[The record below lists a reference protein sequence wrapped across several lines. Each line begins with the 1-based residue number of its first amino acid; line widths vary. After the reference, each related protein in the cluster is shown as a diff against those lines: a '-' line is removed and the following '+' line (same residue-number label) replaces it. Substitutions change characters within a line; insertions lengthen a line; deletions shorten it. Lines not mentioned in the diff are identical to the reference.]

1 MNFKQSPFA
10 ILTTLLLSSPLYAQ
24 SYNPSEP
31 EWVIDNTL
39 NAEGIA
45 TATTADRIDLAEQ
58 HPSVTLSKVIV
69 SGALKENLEIAES
82 AATIAHFDAQNIER
96 LNATNLAQ
104 LLTYEPGV
112 TVDLNKSGGISDI
125 RIRGIGKDRVLI
137 SVDGAPLPMTY
148 RFGSYLSTSRDYFDI
163 DAMKSV
169 DIIKGPMSTLYGGSA
184 LAGGIFMQTKDPS
197 DFLRADNKFGGEVK
211 AGYRSATRET
221 LLSGTVAGR
230 FNDKLSAFARLTYTH
245 PHEERNHA
253 GKASSEKLLGPNRTH
268 PNKSKADNYNFL
280 TKWVFEPSE
289 QQRFTISYEDYR
301 ETQHNDPL
309 AQFNYT
315 SEYQITYLNLHTK
328 EIQKRKQLTFRHD
341 FEIENRL
348 FDRGFWNIYYQNSKA
363 KQDHNETRFISANK
377 YSPISKTTY
386 RTRYSDFN
394 NKTYGLGI
402 EFTKGIAQSDA
413 VFHNLTYGMNY
424 RHNRVTTERDG
435 NTINIATGMRDEN
448 ETFPNKSFPDS
459 TIKELGIFLQD
470 RISLYEGQ
478 FEVIAGIRY
487 DNYKLSPKLGGI
499 YQDANPS
506 GDQPVS
512 VSKSQFS
519 KRVAFLWHPSEENT
533 LFFNYSEGFRAP
545 TFSAINVGFGNP
557 AHRYIS
563 KSNPN
568 LRPESSH
575 SYELGW
581 NYIDEHQSLSITGFY
596 VDYKNFIEE
605 RQEVAPDPV
614 TGYRVFQ
621 AINLDKSKVY
631 GLELKAHI
639 DLFSTQNGNGIISLN
654 GSLAYAKGKE
664 RGSNNPINN
673 IEPLTATIGVDYQ
686 YLDNL
691 YLGARLKAVQGK
703 KAKDINLGEPS
714 PYDLPQNPP
723 QPTAGYATVD
733 LIAEYKPDRNIT
745 INAGLYNIFNREY
758 TSWSQGLMN
767 RNADD
772 LRRATN
778 PGFNAA
784 LSIKYEF

>member
-45 TATTADRIDLAEQ
+45 TTADRIDLAEQ

-69 SGALKENLEIAES
+69 SGALKEDLEIAES
-82 AATIAHFDAQNIER
+82 AATIAHFDVQNIDR

-104 LLTYEPGV
+104 LLNYEPGV

-767 RNADD
+767 RNTDD

-778 PGFNAA
+778 PGFNVA

>member
-45 TATTADRIDLAEQ
+45 TTADRIDLVEQ

-69 SGALKENLEIAES
+69 SGALKEDLEIAES
-82 AATIAHFDAQNIER
+82 AATIAHFDVQNIDR

-104 LLTYEPGV
+104 LLNYEPGV

-137 SVDGAPLPMTY
+137 SVDGAPIPMTY
-148 RFGSYLSTSRDYFDI
+148 NFGSYLSTSRDYFDI

-280 TKWVFEPSE
+280 TKWVFEPNVDH
-289 QQRFTISYEDYR
+289 RFSLTYENFK
-301 ETQHNDPL
+301 ESLHADPL
-309 AQFNYT
+309 SKINSISFGT
-315 SEYQITYLNLHTK
+315 TYLDMHTK
-328 EIQKRKQLTFRHD
+328 DVNKRQQVTLRHD
-341 FEIENRL
+341 FNQSTVL
-348 FDRGFWNIYYQNSKA
+348 FDRGFWNVYYQDSKA
-363 KQDHNETRFISANK
+363 KQDHNETRLTTSMFPP
-377 YSPISKTTY
+377 YTSKMTY
-386 RTRYSDFN
+386 RTRYGDFN
-394 NKTYGLGI
+394 NKTYGLGA

-413 VFHNLTYGMNY
+413 VFHNLTYGVNY
-424 RHNRVTTERDG
+424 RHSKVTTERLG
-435 NTINIATGMRDEN
+435 NTINIATGLSEEK

-459 TIKELGIFLQD
+459 KIKELGIFLQD
-470 RISLYEGQ
+470 RISFYDGQ

-487 DNYKLSPKLGGI
+487 DYYKLDPKTGSV
-499 YQDANPS
+499 YETANP
-506 GDQPVS
+506 GVMAPDTM
-512 VSKSQFS
+512 SKSQFS
-519 KRVAFLWHPSEENT
+519 KRLALLWHPTEENT
-533 LFFNYSEGFRAP
+533 FFFNYSEGFRAP
-545 TFSAINVGFGNP
+545 TFSAVNVGF
-557 AHRYIS
+557 
-563 KSNPN
+563 SNPSYFYTSRSN
-568 LRPESSH
+568 PSLEPESSR

-581 NYIDEHQSLSITGFY
+581 NYIDDTKSFSVTGFY
-596 VDYKNFIEE
+596 TDYKNFIEE
-605 RQEVAPDPV
+605 LQYIGRDPN
-614 TGYRVFQ
+614 TNYMIYQ
-621 AINLDKSKVY
+621 AVNLGKSKVY
-631 GLELKAHI
+631 GIEAKAHM
-639 DLFSTQNGNGIISLN
+639 DLFTIQGGSGVIGIN
-654 GSLAYAKGKE
+654 GSIAYAKGKE
-664 RGSNNPINN
+664 KATNNPINN
-673 IEPLTATIGVDYQ
+673 VEPLTAVIGVDYN
-686 YLDNL
+686 YLDQF

-703 KAKDINLGEPS
+703 KAKDINLSEPS
-714 PYDLPQNPP
+714 SSGFPADGL

-733 LIAEYKPDRNIT
+733 IIAEYKPRRDIT

-784 LSIKYEF
+784 LSVKYEF